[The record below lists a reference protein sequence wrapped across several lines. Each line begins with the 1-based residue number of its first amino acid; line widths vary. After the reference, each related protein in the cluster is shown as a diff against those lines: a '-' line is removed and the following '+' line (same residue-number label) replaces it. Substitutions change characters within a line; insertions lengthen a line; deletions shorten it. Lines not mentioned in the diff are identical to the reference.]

1 MSSISKGQLQRTRCD
16 GVRANVDL
24 YRIRYGDAHIRYH
37 QGANKNQCVWG
48 PHDSWS
54 YPSQGR
60 PRQDHPWACQHHG
73 GHLLMTHGPLFVCAV
88 SSVLKYRSPCTE
100 EIQAANAFFLLQL
113 KIVKTWRCRPSEV
126 RDDIPGTCYQC
137 PITLMFVSY
146 RELCRSVR

>member
-1 MSSISKGQLQRTRCD
+1 MLSFKRAAGTYQVSSISKGQLQRTRCD

-100 EIQAANAFFLLQL
+100 EIKAANAFFIAAKNSQN
-113 KIVKTWRCRPSEV
+113 VAMSTQR
-126 RDDIPGTCYQC
+126 GAG
-137 PITLMFVSY
+137 
-146 RELCRSVR
+146 